1 MLRNDKK
8 VSDRTALSRQTLQ
21 GMKRVKL
28 RFRALLDER
37 LRPLG
42 ITTAQLQILFAV
54 KGAAGSSGAQLARE
68 CFVTPQSIQTLL
80 AQLEKAGLIVR
91 QKAQGNERI
100 LTATITAAG
109 ERLAKKVER
118 LSQEIQESLWSG
130 ISDREIR
137 QMNKLLERCI
147 RNLEAVD

>member
-1 MLRNDKK
+1 MLRNEERPN
-8 VSDRTALSRQTLQ
+8 DRIDLSRQTLR
-21 GMKRVKL
+21 GMKRVML
-28 RFRALLDER
+28 RFRVLLDER

-54 KGAAGSSGAQLARE
+54 RSAAGSSGAQLARE

-80 AQLEKAGLIVR
+80 AQLEKAGLIAR
-91 QKAQGNERI
+91 KKAQGNERI

-109 ERLAKKVER
+109 ERLAKKVEK

-137 QMNKLLERCI
+137 QMSRFLERCI
-147 RNLEAVD
+147 ENLEAVD